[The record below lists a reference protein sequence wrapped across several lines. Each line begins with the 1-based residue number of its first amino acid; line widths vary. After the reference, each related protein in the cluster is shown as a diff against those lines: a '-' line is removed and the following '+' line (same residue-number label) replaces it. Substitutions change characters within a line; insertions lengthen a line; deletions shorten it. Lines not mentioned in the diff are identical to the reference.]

1 MTDDALGAQIMEL
14 TKQLKA
20 LVAEVRKLNELIG
33 EDDTQ
38 QKPS

>member
-20 LVAEVRKLNELIG
+20 LVAQLKELNELIG
-33 EDDTQ
+33 EEAKDGE
-38 QKPS
+38 